1 MIRNITTLDIFQ
13 VVALETN
20 VLGQSLGAEF
30 LYQEILYNP
39 YAYYLVYEKHKEIVG
54 YVGYRLHETQA
65 EMMNFVVKHEYQHQ
79 GIGTELFS
87 NSVLYFNQNDI
98 TKITLEV
105 RKNNKK
111 ARSFY
116 EKLGFKES
124 HRISKYYENEDAIIY
139 FKEV

>member
-13 VVALETN
+13 VVALEQN

-30 LYQEILYNP
+30 LYQEMLYNP
-39 YAYYLVYEKHKEIVG
+39 YAYYLVYEKNQEVIG

-65 EMMNFVVKHEYQHQ
+65 EMMNFVVKHEYQNQ
-79 GIGTELFS
+79 GIGTELFLS
-87 NSVLYFNQNDI
+87 SVTYFNQNGI
-98 TKITLEV
+98 EKVTLEV
-105 RKNNKK
+105 RKNNKQ
-111 ARSFY
+111 ARQFY

-124 HRISKYYENEDAIIY
+124 HHIKKYYDNEDAIIY